1 MGGFSGGASTGG
13 GGGSGPAG
21 RKTDGSYGTKRDAQR
36 ASRRN
41 EGRKAAKE
49 IGDFIKGGGVTGA
62 LVRGIT
68 KTQKQKNKTTK
79 GGDVFSGEAYG
90 YNEAEE
96 KRDFK
101 GTRNLQP
108 NNDRDNSNETRPKAT
123 KAEGIEVA
131 KASTPMNEVSK
142 TQADAVSEA
151 PKGPTTVEMTPEQEE
166 AERLLKI
173 KRQGRKSTILN
184 IPEEEL
190 TLSKKVLLG

>member
-1 MGGFSGGASTGG
+1 MGNFGGGASTGG
-13 GGGSGPAG
+13 GGGTGPAG
-21 RKTDGSYGTKRDAQR
+21 MKTDGTYGTKRDAVK
-36 ASRRN
+36 ASNRN
-41 EGRKAAKE
+41 KVRKAAKE
-49 IGDFIKGGGVTGA
+49 IVDYVKGGGAVGK
-62 LVRGIT
+62 LVRDFT
-68 KTQKQKNKTTK
+68 KSQKQKNRTTK

-108 NNDRDNSNETRPKAT
+108 NNDRDPQYQSQ
-123 KAEGIEVA
+123 GIEVA
-131 KASTPMNEVSK
+131 KASTPTNEVSK
-142 TQADAVSEA
+142 TQADAVAEA

-173 KRQGRKSTILN
+173 KRRGRKSTILN

>member
-41 EGRKAAKE
+41 EARKAAKE

-62 LVRGIT
+62 IVRGIT
-68 KTQKQKNKTTK
+68 KSQKQKNKKTK
-79 GGDVFSGEAYG
+79 GGDVFGGEAYG

-101 GTRNLQP
+101 GTRNTQP
-108 NNDRDNSNETRPKAT
+108 NNDRDPQYNPNKP

-131 KASTPMNEVSK
+131 KASTPMNDVGR
-142 TQADAVSEA
+142 TQSQAVADA
-151 PKGPTTVEMTPEQEE
+151 PTGPTTVEMTPEQEE

-173 KRQGRKSTILN
+173 KRRGRKSTILN

-190 TLSKKVLLG
+190 TLSRKVLLG

>member
-1 MGGFSGGASTGG
+1 MGGFSGGNSTGG
-13 GGGSGPAG
+13 GGGVGPAG
-21 RKTDGSYGTKRDAQR
+21 RKSDGSYGTKRDAQK

-41 EGRKAAKE
+41 EGRKAANE
-49 IGDFIKGGGVTGA
+49 IADFIKQGGVTGKI
-62 LVRGIT
+62 LRSIS
-68 KTQKQKNKTTK
+68 KSSKQKNRKTK
-79 GGDVFSGEAYG
+79 GGDVLQGEAYG
-90 YNEAEE
+90 YNEAAE

-108 NNDRDNSNETRPKAT
+108 NNDRDPQYETRPKAT

-142 TQADAVSEA
+142 TQAKAVADA
-151 PKGPTTVEMTPEQEE
+151 PTGPTTVEMSPEQEE

-173 KRQGRKSTILN
+173 KRRGRRSTILN

-190 TLSKKVLLG
+190 TLSRKVLLA

>member
-79 GGDVFSGEAYG
+79 GGDVFGGEAYG

>member
-1 MGGFSGGASTGG
+1 MGNFGGGASTGG

-79 GGDVFSGEAYG
+79 GGDVFGGEAYG

-96 KRDFK
+96 KRDFIALK
-101 GTRNLQP
+101 NNQP
-108 NNDRDNSNETRPKAT
+108 NNYRDNSNETRP
-123 KAEGIEVA
+123 EGIEVA
-131 KASTPMNEVSK
+131 KASTPTNEVSK

-151 PKGPTTVEMTPEQEE
+151 PKGPTSIEMAQAEE
-166 AERLLKI
+166 DAEAKRLLKI
-173 KRQGRKSTILN
+173 KREGRKSTILN

>member
-79 GGDVFSGEAYG
+79 GGDVFGGEAYG

-96 KRDFK
+96 KRDFIALK
-101 GTRNLQP
+101 NNQP
-108 NNDRDNSNETRPKAT
+108 NNYRDNSNETRP
-123 KAEGIEVA
+123 EGIEVA
-131 KASTPMNEVSK
+131 KASTPTNEVSK

-151 PKGPTTVEMTPEQEE
+151 PKGPTSIEMAQAEE
-166 AERLLKI
+166 DAEAKRLLKI
-173 KRQGRKSTILN
+173 KREGRKSTILN

>member
-79 GGDVFSGEAYG
+79 GGDVFGGEAYG
-90 YNEAEE
+90 YNEADE
-96 KRDFK
+96 KRDFIAPK
-101 GTRNLQP
+101 NNQP
-108 NNDRDNSNETRPKAT
+108 DNDRDNSNETRP
-123 KAEGIEVA
+123 EGIEVA
-131 KASTPMNEVSK
+131 KASTPTNEVSK

-151 PKGPTTVEMTPEQEE
+151 PKGPTSIEMAQAEE
-166 AERLLKI
+166 DAEAKRLLKI
-173 KRQGRKSTILN
+173 KREGRKSTILN

>member
-1 MGGFSGGASTGG
+1 MGGFSRGASTGG

-21 RKTDGSYGTKRDAQR
+21 RKTDGSYGTKRDAAK

-41 EGRKAAKE
+41 EARKAAKE

-79 GGDVFSGEAYG
+79 GGDVFGGEAYG

-101 GTRNLQP
+101 GSRNLQP
-108 NNDRDNSNETRPKAT
+108 NNDRDPQYQSQ
-123 KAEGIEVA
+123 GIEVA
-131 KASTPMNEVSK
+131 KASTPTNEVSK
-142 TQADAVSEA
+142 TQADAVAEA
-151 PKGPTTVEMTPEQEE
+151 PKGPTSIEMAQAEE
-166 AERLLKI
+166 DAEAKRLLKI
-173 KRQGRKSTILN
+173 KREGRKSTILN